1 MTSIPP
7 NRITELRNARGIS
20 LERLGEMTGVQR
32 AAVQKWEKSA
42 VDIPGS
48 RLRQIADALMV
59 QETEIF
65 REHPPAIVNRIRERR
80 EAKGLSEQEMA
91 DRLGWPLHKVKILEM
106 ATRIPADDTVFRV
119 AEILDC
125 GLSALWD
132 EPVMADALDRE
143 ILHGLSALAEPEKAA
158 YRTIIL
164 GKVNNKSG

>member
-1 MTSIPP
+1 MTTIPQ

-32 AAVQKWEKSA
+32 AAVQKWEKGL

-48 RLRQIADALMV
+48 RLRAIAEALMV

-65 REHPPAIVNRIRERR
+65 QEHPPAIINRIRERR
-80 EAKGLSEQEMA
+80 EAAGLSEQEMA
-91 DRLGWPLHKVKILEM
+91 DRLGWPLYKIQILEQ
-106 ATRIPADDTVFRV
+106 ATRIPPGDITMQV
-119 AEILDC
+119 AVALDV

-132 EPVMADALDRE
+132 EPVMAGGMDRE
-143 ILHGLSALAEPEKAA
+143 ILQGLNALGENEKTA

-164 GKVNNKSG
+164 GKVRSQD